1 MRSLIVV
8 LAFGMC
14 LCLGEDDNT
23 VVDYRFRNLTEFN
36 VANLPHPVSDIAY
49 LSLQGNNLDAFPSD
63 ISELSSLERL
73 ILSEN
78 PQLTFPSDGS
88 PFLISRSLIDL
99 VCESCDI
106 KTIYTRS
113 LRRLPLLETLLLP
126 NNAIQMIEKRAFRN
140 NPNMW
145 MMDLTQNKLTSLPT
159 TILVGLHN
167 MKKLDLSSNRD
178 LAPQKGQ
185 PFLVSNSL
193 EILKCNNCGFSTT
206 QMVTFSKLPNL
217 KKLHLADNRLLVAPC
232 LLPSL
237 TTLGA
242 YSKKIFTDY
251 QRCLK
256 KKFHFVII
264 QN

>member
-1 MRSLIVV
+1 MRSLIVL

-63 ISELSSLERL
+63 ISELSSLE
-73 ILSEN
+73 
-78 PQLTFPSDGS
+78 
-88 PFLISRSLIDL
+88 RSLIDL

>member
-1 MRSLIVV
+1 MRSLIVL

-23 VVDYRFRNLTEFN
+23 VVYYRFRNLTEFN

-63 ISELSSLERL
+63 ISELSSLE
-73 ILSEN
+73 
-78 PQLTFPSDGS
+78 
-88 PFLISRSLIDL
+88 RSLIDL

-140 NPNMW
+140 NPNMR

-167 MKKLDLSSNRD
+167 MKKLDLSRNRD

>member
-63 ISELSSLERL
+63 ISELSSLE
-73 ILSEN
+73 
-78 PQLTFPSDGS
+78 
-88 PFLISRSLIDL
+88 RSLIDL